1 MSANTVNI
9 LLEERAR
16 LVAKNAATEGHLW
29 AAEFLIHRCSKLLSR
44 LIAEHPADAV
54 ALDVLIAE
62 CRELLTEPRP
72 HPAAG
77 TVDDAHWP
85 LTPDVASPA
94 GAAGHTGPNEG
105 TGGAS
110 GTVPEPPKPRPY

>member
-1 MSANTVNI
+1 MSANTVNV

-72 HPAAG
+72 HPGASTIG
-77 TVDDAHWP
+77 DAHWP
-85 LTPDVASPA
+85 LTPGGGAGEGEALASPP
-94 GAAGHTGPNEG
+94 GDI
-105 TGGAS
+105 
-110 GTVPEPPKPRPY
+110 PEQPKPC